1 METDRNR
8 RLTVV
13 MIADMQPDAALAFRD
28 YEDQVLP
35 LLSRHQGRLERR
47 LRSRE
52 GTSEVHVVSFESR
65 AHYDSYI
72 SDPER
77 TAHRQLLAGVAVEQR
92 VLEVVD
98 VEVP

>member
-1 METDRNR
+1 
-8 RLTVV
+8 

-35 LLSRHQGRLERR
+35 LMSRHRGRLERR
-47 LRSRE
+47 LRSPE

-65 AHYDSYI
+65 AHYDLYI

-77 TAHRQLLAGVAVEQR
+77 LAHRHRLAGVAVEQR

-98 VEVP
+98 VEIA